1 MMLGLY
7 CIAGDSLSYHK
18 KRQPTAKKRNNYQR
32 SSVNCAVE
40 FYGAWWQK
48 CCCCS
53 NLNEKYFRDG
63 QINKKGVVWF

>member
-1 MMLGLY
+1 MMLELY
-7 CIAGDSLSYHK
+7 CIAGDSLPYHNN
-18 KRQPTAKKRNNYQR
+18 RQLTEKKRNNYQG

-40 FYGAWWQK
+40 FSGAWWYK

-63 QINKKGVVWF
+63 QINKESEVWF